1 MTKLSK
7 ILSDRANSGI
17 RRAWVNM
24 GIPFDVPMVNEKSE
38 GIIDVEALLF
48 VALVLMGRDRMVTD
62 VPAWIIQFG
71 DLINFQKLKTIFTI
85 SPDKYKDGLIEKLNQ
100 TPFVSTPAAFS
111 KIFGLEKLPPGER
124 METIRRRA
132 AKLNSVSHVARSSIM
147 LYNRLLY
154 GTGFRADLI
163 TITHIKNL
171 KMNGNELAKLLC
183 TADST
188 VSRILSDLR
197 ACQFLDK
204 DNERVTNKNPFPGM
218 FLSTQ
223 SVWNL
228 YEILDAEE
236 FRSEELKSAAYE
248 NLNFKQDKFCKLL
261 V

>member
-7 ILSDRANSGI
+7 RLSDRANSGI
-17 RRAWVNM
+17 RRGWVNM
-24 GIPFDVPMVNEKSE
+24 GIPFDVPMVNEKRE

-48 VALVLMGRDRMVTD
+48 VALILMGRDRMVTD

-71 DLINFQKLKTIFTI
+71 DLINFQKLKTLFTI
-85 SPDKYKDGLIEKLNQ
+85 SPDKYKEGLLKKLNQ
-100 TPFVSTPAAFS
+100 TPFVSTPTTFS
-111 KIFGLEKLPPGER
+111 KIFGLEKPPSGKG
-124 METIRRRA
+124 MGTIRSRA
-132 AKLNSVSHVARSSIM
+132 AKLNSVSHIARSSMM

-163 TITHIKNL
+163 TITHIKNF

-204 DNERVTNKNPFPGM
+204 DNERATNKNPFPGM

-248 NLNFKQDKFCKLL
+248 NLNFKHDKFCKLL